1 VAVSGAARHGRAQEP
16 SAGLDGD
23 SVDRDKR
30 KTKGGTDKEV
40 RKEKMKGKI
49 ERKIKERVK

>member
-1 VAVSGAARHGRAQEP
+1 VAVSGAAYHGRAQEP
-16 SAGLDGD
+16 SAGLDSD

-30 KTKGGTDKEV
+30 KTKGGTGKEV
-40 RKEKMKGKI
+40 REEKNEGKI